1 MTTANL
7 LPDGDLPG
15 TPDEEAGFGALKT
28 AKGCL
33 PLKAL
38 EIAAHLQGVVVETA
52 IRQTFVN
59 AFDEPLEAVYIFP
72 VPPRAAVTALR
83 MEVNGRVVE
92 GTLLERTAARQAYE
106 KARHDGHRA
115 ALGEQERQDVL
126 TISVG
131 NVAPRETA
139 IVQVQLAGLLPCV
152 DGEVTFRFPLVVAP
166 RY

>member
-7 LPDGDLPG
+7 LPEGDLPG

-38 EIAAHLQGVVVETA
+38 EIAAHLQGGVVETA

-59 AFDEPLEAVYIFP
+59 AFDEPLQAVYIFP

-83 MEVNGRVVE
+83 MAVNGPVVE
-92 GTLLERTAARQAYE
+92 GTLLERTAARPAYATSLQA
-106 KARHDGHRA
+106 GHQA
-115 ALGEQERQDVL
+115 ALATQ
-126 TISVG
+126 
-131 NVAPRETA
+131 
-139 IVQVQLAGLLPCV
+139 
-152 DGEVTFRFPLVVAP
+152 
-166 RY
+166 